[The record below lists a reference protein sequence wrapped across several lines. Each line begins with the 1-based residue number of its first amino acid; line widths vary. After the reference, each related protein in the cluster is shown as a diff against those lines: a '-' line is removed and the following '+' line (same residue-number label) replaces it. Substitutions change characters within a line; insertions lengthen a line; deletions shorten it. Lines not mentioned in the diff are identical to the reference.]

1 MINLIRI
8 ITLLL
13 SILTIVNQNSYKYIP
28 VISKDAIA
36 VEVKEDNN
44 INEKE
49 TVDYQL
55 EENNLDLLEEEQ
67 ESWAPILP
75 VTLSTNLLE
84 YSLQSNNTK
93 VNEIQANTNQVFPE
107 DYTNIEGVTTFRGNN
122 LRTTPS
128 YGISNI
134 QNEKLKKLWEFIT
147 STSTWGGGAGWTGQ
161 PVIVRWSPEAREI
174 MNIKD
179 EFINNVIQ

>member
-1 MINLIRI
+1 MINFIRI

-13 SILTIVNQNSYKYIP
+13 SILTIVNQNSYKDIP

-36 VEVKEDNN
+36 VEVKEDNDV
-44 INEKE
+44 NEEE

-55 EENNLDLLEEEQ
+55 EENNLDSVEEQ
-67 ESWAPILP
+67 ESWTSILP

-84 YSLQSNNTK
+84 YSLQFNNTK
-93 VNEIQANTNQVFPE
+93 INEIQVNINQIFPK
-107 DYTNIEGVTTFRGNN
+107 DYTNIEGVITFRGNN
-122 LRTTPS
+122 SRTAPS

-134 QNEKLKKLWEFIT
+134 QNEKLKKSWEFIT

-174 MNIKD
+174 MNIKE